1 MTRVDTGI
9 RHHLS
14 RWEVFMCGLLR
25 AQPFVTSA
33 TLESLLSRR
42 RSRTP
47 RLWRRRKLRQGAK
60 FRITRFSN
68 LYPRPILAGTIV
80 WTSPTRA
87 GLSHQ
92 PRRLRPVPTAAVRMV
107 CLGQRPMRIRTTP
120 TRLET
125 TTLRATNTRRR
136 ATLLRRTM
144 KILVATALTQ
154 GTSPDDYHYGTE
166 GELVLLQEPC
176 DRDKN
181 DPAGPCGCG
190 RAFAGAASHRA
201 TTTAMVGVTDD
212 TRRCGARLSNQPG
225 GWRLAG
231 RV

>member
-1 MTRVDTGI
+1 
-9 RHHLS
+9 
-14 RWEVFMCGLLR
+14 MCGLLR

-92 PRRLRPVPTAAVRMV
+92 PRRLRPVPTAAVRMSGAHTAQAQPLARQSQADCPRPQQASRSTPGQRRNPACQPRTQTRNRRPHMAQPHAQNAHPV
-107 CLGQRPMRIRTTP
+107 QRRPTEHQPLVHLGQRPTRTRTTP

-125 TTLRATNTRRR
+125 TTPTTTPTRRR

-166 GELVLLQEPC
+166 G
-176 DRDKN
+176 R
-181 DPAGPCGCG
+181 AGV
-190 RAFAGAASHRA
+190 AAG
-201 TTTAMVGVTDD
+201 TV
-212 TRRCGARLSNQPG
+212 
-225 GWRLAG
+225 
-231 RV
+231 

>member
-33 TLESLLSRR
+33 SLESLLSRR

-47 RLWRRRKLRQGAK
+47 RLWRRKHLRKGVK

-92 PRRLRPVPTAAVRMV
+92 PRRLRPVPTSAVRMSGAHTAQAQPLARQIQAD
-107 CLGQRPMRIRTTP
+107 CPRPQQASRSTPGQRRNPACQPRTHTRNRRPQLAQPHAQNAHPVQRRPTEHQPWCTWVNDPLEPEQLPPDWKPPPTTTP
-120 TRLET
+120 
-125 TTLRATNTRRR
+125 TRRR
-136 ATLLRRTM
+136 ATLLTRCNQAR
-144 KILVATALTQ
+144 
-154 GTSPDDYHYGTE
+154 
-166 GELVLLQEPC
+166 
-176 DRDKN
+176 
-181 DPAGPCGCG
+181 
-190 RAFAGAASHRA
+190 
-201 TTTAMVGVTDD
+201 VG
-212 TRRCGARLSNQPG
+212 
-225 GWRLAG
+225 
-231 RV
+231 